1 MRYKN
6 KFSYKERQ
14 KTSAEILEKYN
25 NRKPIIIYYDEKQI
39 NYKFLMLDSHTV
51 SILLINLKKRLELN
65 KEDSIFLFINK
76 SIIPCPTD
84 SIFNLYNKHKDDDGY
99 LYIDVTKEN
108 TFG

>member
-6 KFSYKERQ
+6 KLSFNERQ
-14 KTSAEILEKYN
+14 TTSGEILEKYN

-39 NYKFLMLDSHTV
+39 NYKFLMLNSHTI
-51 SILLINLKKRLELN
+51 SILLLNLRKRLNLG

-76 SIIPCPTD
+76 SVIPSPTD
-84 SIFNLYNKHKDDDGY
+84 NILNLYNKYKDDDGY
-99 LYIDVTKEN
+99 LYFDVKKEN